1 MQDRP
6 DAPELLAALAR
17 WLHDDLRPTLP
28 REQRFIALALV
39 AANACAI
46 FAREWVAEGP
56 PAPDRT
62 HQRELAQAI
71 RAGKA
76 DERWNDVLRQVR
88 DDVRDKLA
96 VAHPGYDDLA
106 DDGKDKEP

>member
-28 REQRFIALALV
+28 GEQRFMALV
-39 AANACAI
+39 AANACAML
-46 FAREWVAEGP
+46 AREWVAEGP
-56 PAPDRT
+56 PPRDRAQ
-62 HQRELAQAI
+62 QRELAQSI
-71 RAGKA
+71 RAGEV

-88 DDVRDKLA
+88 DDVRAKLA
-96 VAHPGYDDLA
+96 VAHPGYDDFA